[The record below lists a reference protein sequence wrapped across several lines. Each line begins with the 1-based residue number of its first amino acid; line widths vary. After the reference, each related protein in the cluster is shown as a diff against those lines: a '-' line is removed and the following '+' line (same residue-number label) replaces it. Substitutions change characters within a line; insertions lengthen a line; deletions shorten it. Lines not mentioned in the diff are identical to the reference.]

1 MLNYQRVAAVDG
13 IFQPR
18 SEQLSRQ
25 GQTWWMQTW
34 FSAAKMVGLLIM
46 NQDHAE
52 AKVTI
57 FEGLNLVEAPRKNKS
72 RSRFDTSA
80 I

>member
-1 MLNYQRVAAVDG
+1 
-13 IFQPR
+13 
-18 SEQLSRQ
+18 
-25 GQTWWMQTW
+25 
-34 FSAAKMVGLLIM
+34 MVGLLMM

-52 AKVTI
+52 AKVPK
-57 FEGLNLVEAPRKNKS
+57 FEGLNLVEAPRQNKS